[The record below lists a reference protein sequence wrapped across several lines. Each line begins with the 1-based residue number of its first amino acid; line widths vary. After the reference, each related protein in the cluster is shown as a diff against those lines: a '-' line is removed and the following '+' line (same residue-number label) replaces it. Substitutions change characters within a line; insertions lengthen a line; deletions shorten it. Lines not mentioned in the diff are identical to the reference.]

1 VTAIGF
7 GITICKLG
15 IIAGIFFNKSDKKQP
30 LNRDESVAGFE
41 PLEKNGMNPG
51 KSDRHIW
58 STRDK

>member
-41 PLEKNGMNPG
+41 PLEKMG
-51 KSDRHIW
+51 
-58 STRDK
+58 